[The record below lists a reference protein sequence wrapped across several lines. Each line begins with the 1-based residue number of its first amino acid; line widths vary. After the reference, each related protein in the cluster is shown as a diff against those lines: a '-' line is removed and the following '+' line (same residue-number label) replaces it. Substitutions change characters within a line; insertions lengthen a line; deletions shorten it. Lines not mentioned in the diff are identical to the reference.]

1 MLFRS
6 HDSGTFVNAYSH
18 FREIYGDLTFTT
30 ALLDSAHDAY
40 DIYRMLIAHGIE
52 PFIDLNKRKTGVR
65 TCSEVNVSDNG
76 KPVCV
81 GGLEMLHNGVDK
93 KRQRIKWR
101 CPLHRKM
108 DSCPHMKECSSS
120 SYGRVFYTKMKDDF
134 RLFTQTPRKSKAC
147 KKEYSR
153 RTSVERTLKR
163 ILVDYLI
170 ENLRFRAEKRW
181 FWAATL
187 AAMNMHLDAQVK
199 ALGPSLFNKL
209 GLSIKAA

>member
-1 MLFRS
+1 
-6 HDSGTFVNAYSH
+6 
-18 FREIYGDLTFTT
+18 
-30 ALLDSAHDAY
+30 
-40 DIYRMLIAHGIE
+40 
-52 PFIDLNKRKTGVR
+52 
-65 TCSEVNVSDNG
+65 
-76 KPVCV
+76 
-81 GGLEMLHNGVDK
+81 
-93 KRQRIKWR
+93 
-101 CPLHRKM
+101 
-108 DSCPHMKECSSS
+108 
-120 SYGRVFYTKMKDDF
+120 MKDDF
-134 RLFTQTPRKSKAC
+134 RLFTQTPRKSKAW

-187 AAMNMHLDAQVK
+187 AAINMHLDAQVK